1 MPTLMRAEECLCI
14 HWVVIPNFI
23 IHGRVIVAVGS
34 VMPLELNGRQTSD
47 IKREERYSIPTIIK

>member
-1 MPTLMRAEECLCI
+1 MRAEECLCI

-34 VMPLELNGRQTSD
+34 VMPLELNGHQD
-47 IKREERYSIPTIIK
+47 KRYKAGGALLYTHDN